1 MGYGAAYASQ
11 RSIAIKLHNA
21 EDIQTI
27 LHRLIEIPD
36 RPATCT
42 CEYRLFYRTLSSL
55 LRLC

>member
-1 MGYGAAYASQ
+1 MGYGVAYASQ

-42 CEYRLFYRTLSSL
+42 CEY
-55 LRLC
+55 CHPC